1 MKMNL
6 QYFADP
12 DPKSKENDKKPK
24 AYTQEDVNKMMAA
37 KAKEVE
43 KQHEDEWSKQQ
54 EELKNKYLSE
64 GESRAQMTAEQK
76 AAAEIEDQR
85 KALEAQQAAADKRDV
100 EQQRKDELNETRELL
115 IKEGLPVSLAANLTA
130 PKEEQRLANVK
141 AFKDSMTGAVDAEI
155 AKRSKGKVDPQNG
168 SGAGGTKLGEVTK
181 EEFDRMGVDDRMKLY
196 RENKD
201 LYQKLKGSN

>member
-1 MKMNL
+1 MKTNL

-12 DPKSKENDKKPK
+12 KAKEDDDKQAKT
-24 AYTQEDVNKMMAA
+24 YTQEDVNKMMAA
-37 KAKEVE
+37 KAKEVA

-76 AAAEIEDQR
+76 AAAEIEDRR
-85 KALEAQQAAADKRDV
+85 KALEAQQAAADKRDA
-100 EQQRKDELNETRELL
+100 EQKRTADLNETRELL

-130 PKEEQRLANVK
+130 PNEAQRLTNIK

-155 AKRSKGKVDPQNG
+155 AKRSKGKIDPQNG
-168 SGAGGTKLGEVTK
+168 SDAGNSKIGEVTK

-196 RENKD
+196 QENKD
-201 LYQKLKGSN
+201 LYEKLKGSN

>member
-1 MKMNL
+1 
-6 QYFADP
+6 
-12 DPKSKENDKKPK
+12 
-24 AYTQEDVNKMMAA
+24 
-37 KAKEVE
+37 
-43 KQHEDEWSKQQ
+43 
-54 EELKNKYLSE
+54 
-64 GESRAQMTAEQK
+64 MTAEQK